1 MSFQPKVSVVV
12 PIYNVEKY
20 LPECVDSLLAQTLED
35 IEIVLVD
42 DGSPDGCPALCDGYA
57 AKDARVKVVH
67 KPNGG
72 LISARIAGVNAAT
85 APYVGFVDADD
96 FAAPHMFETLY
107 KSAAEN
113 EADLVCCSFY
123 SYWSSGKTVPFVWDF
138 PAGVFKGERLEKE
151 FYPIWFQNRK
161 EHWEGMINSVWSK
174 LYRRSMLAEVYET
187 MATNVTL
194 GEDLMATYAVI
205 ANAECIVTLPE
216 ERLLYYRQV
225 DGSMQHNYWK
235 DFYNNEVTLLNH
247 LRTMKRRPQAEEA
260 IREGIA
266 RHEAYCI
273 YDILY
278 NETKPNC
285 RTTKAERKEIVRAFL
300 EEEPWQTALHRDVI
314 RSDNQ
319 TSLLFQRLLKA
330 RKPGLVQLV
339 IWLATQK
346 NRLSQVIH
354 HG

>member
-1 MSFQPKVSVVV
+1 MSLQPKVSVVV
-12 PIYNVEKY
+12 PIYNVEQY
-20 LPECVDSLLAQTLED
+20 LPQCVDSLLSQTLQEM
-35 IEIVLVD
+35 EIVLVD
-42 DGSPDGCPALCDGYA
+42 DGSPDGCPDLCDRYA
-57 AKDARVKVVH
+57 AQDSRVKVVH

-85 APYVGFVDADD
+85 ASYVGFVDADD

-107 KSAAEN
+107 RAASEN
-113 EADLVCCSFY
+113 KADLVCCSFY
-123 SYWSSGKTVPFVWDF
+123 SYWNSGRTEPFVWTF

-151 FYPIWFQNRK
+151 FYPIWFENRK
-161 EHWEGMINSVWSK
+161 AHWRGMINSVWSK
-174 LYRRSMLAEVYET
+174 LYNRSMLADIYQT

-205 ANAECIVTLPE
+205 ARAECIVTLPE

-247 LRTMKRRPQAEEA
+247 LRTMKRRPQADAA
-260 IREGIA
+260 IKEGLA

-278 NETKPNC
+278 NETKPNR

-314 RSDNQ
+314 RTDNQ

-330 RKPGLVQLV
+330 RKPRLVQLV

-346 NRLSQVIH
+346 NRLSQVIG